1 MKRPQET
8 GGGVLATLAVLAV
21 ISWLIAIVF
30 SVTGEH
36 SRLAQ
41 RNSNRSIAIAYGDG
55 VVEHLFDQ
63 WRLAM
68 IGVTDAID
76 RKEGIPTDK
85 LATQLRAPT
94 LAEIPAPPGFT
105 LTSWSV
111 VAATPFLTETT
122 NSNNRPVPENGTK
135 SDLRVRLYY
144 LARATVTFPGPTGMN
159 SVTVER
165 PFVRAGRS
173 MFENFFFGTQPKI
186 EFHPG
191 PPMYAGKTYVGGD
204 LFTAH
209 DSLHFME
216 DVTYTGTHTVNYRP
230 EDSRYPGPPSI
241 LDNGLGNNW
250 DLNNPPR
257 TGQAQKLFD
266 TRTEDLDPN
275 FLDDIIANN
284 RDSDGNP
291 NNDGYR
297 EIIEEALPGV
307 DPLSPDPSTT
317 ERIANRA
324 DYRIEVSANNTVK
337 IFKGQSATPLTTG
350 NAEEAAIRAAIRTN
364 TSLRDVRDADYV
376 RVVTLDVDKI
386 RTGANGGAIKDS
398 VGGGDGLTFYVKDT
412 SVGTAVNSQI
422 VNTATGGTKNVLSS
436 RARGVRLINGGLL
449 PNAGMTIATPHPVY
463 IQGDYNSGRTGTVE
477 PASNKPVNY
486 TPPLDKPSPYVTGY
500 DHPAAAVVGDA
511 VNILSNAWNDWNSD
525 LSQSQRLA
533 KHTTVN
539 AVIVAGNVPTT
550 SSSYSGGIENFVR
563 FHENWSDDYFT
574 IYGSLALLYASAQA
588 TRPWNTADYTP
599 PNRRWF
605 YDTRLRDRNPPG
617 FNLARAYER
626 GRWTVK

>member
-1 MKRPQET
+1 MKRNPET
-8 GGGVLATLAVLAV
+8 GGGILATLAVLAV
-21 ISWLIAIVF
+21 ISWLIAIIF

-55 VVEHLFDQ
+55 VIENLFDQ
-63 WRLAM
+63 WRVAM
-68 IGVTDAID
+68 IGVTDAVD
-76 RKEGIPTDK
+76 RKEGLPTDK
-85 LATQLRAPT
+85 LAAELHAPT
-94 LAEIPAPPGFT
+94 AAEITPPVGFI

-111 VAATPFLTETT
+111 VAATPFLTPTT
-122 NSNNRPVPENGTK
+122 NVNNRPVPENGTK
-135 SDLRVRLYY
+135 SDLRVRLNY
-144 LARATVTFPGPTGMN
+144 LARATVSFPGPAGMN
-159 SVTVER
+159 TVTVER
-165 PFVRAGRS
+165 PFVRSGRS

-209 DSLHFME
+209 DTLHFME
-216 DVTYTGTHTVNYRP
+216 DVTYTGTHTLNYRQ

-241 LDNGLGNNW
+241 LDNGVGDNW

-257 TGQAQKLFD
+257 TGPAQKLFD
-266 TRTEDLDPN
+266 TKTEDLDPN
-275 FLDDIIANN
+275 FLDDIVANN
-284 RDSDGNP
+284 HDSDGNL
-291 NNDGYR
+291 NNDGYH
-297 EIIEEALPGV
+297 EIIEEAVPGA

-337 IFKGQSATPLTTG
+337 IFKGQSTTPLTVG
-350 NAEEAAIRAAIRTN
+350 SSEEAAIKAAIRTN

-386 RTGANGGAIKDS
+386 RVASNSGTIKDT
-398 VGGGDGLTFYVKDT
+398 VGGSDGMTIYVKDT
-412 SVGTAVNSQI
+412 SVGTSVNSQL
-422 VNTATGGTKNVLSS
+422 VNSVTGATKSVVSS
-436 RARGVRLINGGLL
+436 RARGVRLTNGGQI
-449 PNAGMTIATPHPVY
+449 PTAGLTIATPHPVY
-463 IQGDYNSGRTGTVE
+463 IQGDYNSGRTATAD

-511 VNILSNAWNDWNSD
+511 VNVLSNAWNDANSD
-525 LSQSQRLA
+525 LSQSQRQA
-533 KHTTVN
+533 KNTTIN

-617 FNLARAYER
+617 FNLARVYER